1 MSVRTPDLAGG
12 MAAGEAACTPAS
24 TPARPTAIVGH
35 TDRDPAWSHS

>member
-1 MSVRTPDLAGG
+1 MSVRTPDLAGVMG
-12 MAAGEAACTPAS
+12 ARQAPCTPAS